1 MAFCMCS
8 VVSNKFYK
16 KVRTLVLGGVAGRVK
31 LTTVPKGIRVV
42 LPLVLY
48 VYMYTQISSYTH
60 YSHGTYC
67 MYTTHTTAHM

>member
-8 VVSNKFYK
+8 VLSNKFYK

-31 LTTVPKGIRVV
+31 LTTATKGIRVV

-48 VYMYTQISSYTH
+48 MH
-60 YSHGTYC
+60 
-67 MYTTHTTAHM
+67 MHT